1 MGLADL
7 PDGETM
13 MQTEAQTPEAT
24 PENLAHFAANPH
36 ALANLTEDQIESLA
50 NSPKTEG
57 APADKEKGD
66 TNGSNTPVAASQPQE
81 SEDGQKV
88 VLGKDGK
95 TAIPYSVL
103 ERERERAA
111 RAEVAAEALADQI
124 KKIQEGKAMEGAE
137 SAQLSNEE
145 LEQLDQDL
153 PGVAKAIRAQMAML
167 EKLTGTVQTLKRG
180 HESAEQTAE
189 QVRKDE
195 EEAAIAASETL
206 TALRSGVES
215 GDQKSTARW
224 NRIVDTY
231 SSMRDDPEFDALDT
245 AALIGKAQAA
255 VEAIYGPMS
264 TNPAASPVKQTAAAI
279 DAKAAAALEAAA
291 KHSVPLSSGGIPGG
305 SAPPVDE
312 VAAMLEKSGAQL
324 TDEFMRMTPEQI
336 EAKLN
341 KLR

>member
-1 MGLADL
+1 
-7 PDGETM
+7 

-36 ALANLTEDQIESLA
+36 ALANLTEDQIEALA
-50 NSPKTEG
+50 NSPKQEG
-57 APADKEKGD
+57 DPSEENKGD
-66 TNGSNTPVAASQPQE
+66 TNGSEPPVAASQTQE
-81 SEDGQKV
+81 AEAKPEDKPAAEDGQKV

-111 RAEVAAEALADQI
+111 RAEATAEALADQI
-124 KKIQEGKAMEGAE
+124 KSIQEGKTTATAEGV
-137 SAQLSNEE
+137 QLSDEDLQQ
-145 LEQLDQDL
+145 LEQDL
-153 PGVAKAIRAQMAML
+153 PGVAKAIRAQMVMI

-180 HESAEQTAE
+180 QESTERTSEQA
-189 QVRKDE
+189 RKDE

-206 TALRSGVES
+206 TALRGGVES
-215 GDQKSTARW
+215 GDQKSVARW

-231 SSMRDDPEFDALDT
+231 ASMRDDPEFDALDT
-245 AALIGKAQAA
+245 AALIWKAQAA

-264 TNPAASPVKQTAAAI
+264 VKAASPAKETPAAI
-279 DAKAAAALEAAA
+279 DAKAAAALEASA
-291 KHSVPLSSGGIPGG
+291 KPSVPLSSGGIPGG

-336 EAKLN
+336 EAKLS